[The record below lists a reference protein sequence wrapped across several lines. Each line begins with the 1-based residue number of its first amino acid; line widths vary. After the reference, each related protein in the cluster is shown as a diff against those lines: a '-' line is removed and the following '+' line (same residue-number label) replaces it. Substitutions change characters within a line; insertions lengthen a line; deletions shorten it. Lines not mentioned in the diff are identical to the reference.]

1 MNPKKTLLMGNEALA
16 QGALEAGVTV
26 ATGYPGTPSSEIIE
40 TLANHTQDNLYVE
53 WSINE
58 KVALEVAAAA
68 SLAGLRSVCV
78 MKQNGVN
85 VASDFLL
92 HLAISGTRG
101 GIVLIT
107 CDDPGA
113 LSSMNE
119 QDSRYFAKLVEIPL
133 LEPATFQHAI
143 DMTKWAFDLSEIL
156 KTIVMVR
163 STTRLS
169 HGMGTV
175 IPGALPD
182 IPRKAHFEH
191 DGPLLDYETG
201 PVTCAPVVKKHEILQ
216 KKLEKA
222 HALFNSSPFNV
233 YTGPEKPDLL
243 VITSGVATLYSKEA
257 VHNLNLSNS
266 VGVLSIGT
274 TYPLPVDT
282 IIKYLSTTE
291 AVLFVEEVAPFIE
304 ESVKALIADVH
315 DKPLKFYGKN
325 NVMPKAGELNPDIV
339 TNALSTIF
347 DIPVI
352 KKDISTL
359 APQRKLTFCA
369 GCPHRAS
376 LWSIHK
382 VLEKNGQYGFVCGDI
397 GCYTMDI
404 FSEFRTIKT
413 IHSMGSGI
421 GLASG
426 FGKLDQFGLDQ
437 PVLAV
442 CGDSTFFH
450 AAIPAL
456 INAVH
461 NSSNLI
467 LVVLDNKGTAMTGFQ
482 PHPGLPVDAVGNKA
496 PSVDIADVCKGIGA
510 DVTVVNPFDLEKTQK
525 ILHDLMKKSGVRV
538 LVLSQVCALSSEKKE
553 YTVYVDENLCKG
565 GYGCNKPC
573 TQMFCCP
580 GLVWDKEKEV
590 TCIDEVICVGCGVCV
605 DICPVGA
612 IKKEEIP

>member
-1 MNPKKTLLMGNEALA
+1 MGNEALA

-40 TLANHTQDNLYVE
+40 TLAHHTQDNLYVE

-156 KTIVMVR
+156 QTIVMVR

-169 HGMGTV
+169 HAMGTV
-175 IPGALPD
+175 TPGTLPD
-182 IPRKAHFEH
+182 TPKKARFEH
-191 DGPLLDYETG
+191 DGALLDYETG
-201 PVTCAPVVKKHEILQ
+201 PVTCAPVVKKHETLQ

-222 HALFNSSPFNV
+222 HALFNSSPFNE
-233 YTGPEKPDLL
+233 YTGPESPDLL
-243 VITSGVATLYSKEA
+243 IITSGITTLYSKEA
-257 VHNLNLSNS
+257 VYNLNLQDT
-266 VGVLSIGT
+266 VGVLSVGT
-274 TYPLPVDT
+274 TYPLPADT
-282 IIKYLSTTE
+282 ILNHVKTTE
-291 AVLFVEEVAPFIE
+291 TVLFVEEVAPFIE
-304 ESVKALIADVH
+304 EGVKALCADV
-315 DKPLKFYGKN
+315 PNAVTFYGKN
-325 NVMPKAGELNPDIV
+325 NIMPTAGELTPDIV
-339 TNALSTIF
+339 TTALSEIC
-347 DIPVI
+347 DIPVP
-352 KKDISTL
+352 KKNFSKI

-382 VLEKNGQYGFVCGDI
+382 ILKKNGQYGFVCGDI

-404 FSEFRTIKT
+404 FSEYRTIKT

-482 PHPGLPVDAVGNKA
+482 PHPGLPVDTLGNKA
-496 PSVDIADVCKGIGA
+496 PSVDIATVCTSIGA
-510 DVTVVNPFDLEKTQK
+510 HVTVVDPFDLEKTEK
-525 ILHDLMKKSGVRV
+525 TLLNLLKKSGVRV
-538 LVLSQVCALSSEKKE
+538 LILRQVCALSSKQEKK
-553 YTVYVDENLCKG
+553 YMVYVDEDMCKG
-565 GYGCNKPC
+565 KYGCSKPC
-573 TQMFCCP
+573 TQVFCCP

-590 TCIDEVICVGCGVCV
+590 TKIDEVICVECGVCT

-612 IKKEEIP
+612 IKKEEIT